1 LGVRPLVEFALA
13 RHRIPNVRRVLER
26 DVRAVVGDCL
36 CEQPIRHSVQVVTI
50 VPFFA
55 VVTLDERAMS
65 GLGARFLEATA
76 NTLELAVFV
85 QEFLP

>member
-1 LGVRPLVEFALA
+1 M
-13 RHRIPNVRRVLER
+13 
-26 DVRAVVGDCL
+26 GDCL

-55 VVTLDERAMS
+55 VVTLDERAIR

-85 QEFLP
+85 QEFLA